1 MRRPISAFTIAFAF
15 ATSAFSLPAWSQDC
29 NPEDESQMGMNIC
42 ADADYKAED
51 AKLNRAYREIVKRLS
66 DSPEDK
72 KLLQAAQRDWIAFRD
87 AECAF
92 ATNDS
97 KDGSIYPMLL
107 SQCLADLT
115 AARTKQ
121 LGGYLDCEEGDM
133 SCPVP
138 AAQ

>member
-1 MRRPISAFTIAFAF
+1 MQRPISAFTFAF
-15 ATSAFSLPAWSQDC
+15 ALSIFAFSYPAQSQDC
-29 NPEDESQMGMNIC
+29 DPNDESQMGMNIC
-42 ADADYKAED
+42 AAADYKAED

-66 DSPEDK
+66 DSPESK
-72 KLLQAAQRDWIAFRD
+72 KLLQTAQRDWIAFRD

-92 ATNDS
+92 STNDS

-115 AARTKQ
+115 EARAKQ
-121 LGGYLDCEEGDM
+121 LGAYLDCEEGDM

-138 AAQ
+138 AAE